1 MTAVVL
7 TFDNIL
13 SQQQTYTEDGFT
25 ITAADGSSPGL
36 WGSTVLGFGDRLV
49 DFENQIV
56 TIASDSGTFGVSSI
70 QLEGRAFIGGS
81 INYTFTGHKADGTVV
96 TQTFSLDDQIGLQTF
111 NFDSQFTNLV
121 SLTTDDAPFA
131 HIDNLVL
138 IIGNDAPVAVADTL
152 PGTEDTPLI
161 ITAAQLL
168 GNDTDVDSP
177 NSALSIA
184 SVTSGAG
191 GTAVLNPNGT
201 VSFTPNSNFNGAAN
215 FTYTATDG
223 GVASAAATVTINVAA
238 VNDAPVAVAD
248 TLFGTEDTPL
258 TITAAQLLGNDTD
271 VDSPNSAL
279 SIASVTSGAG
289 GTAVLNPN
297 GTVSF
302 TPTSNFNGAAN
313 FTYKATD
320 GGVASAVGTVTINIA
335 PVNDRPVITSDG
347 GGTSAMKSVAEH
359 TTLVTTLAAADPDI
373 GQALT
378 FSIYDPL
385 GVFEL
390 RNGNELHFVTAPDF
404 DNLSA
409 TRYQVKV
416 QVSDG
421 NGGTDIQTIFVNVT
435 DVKEAITNGGAGGT
449 LFGTPGDDLIDG
461 QGGNDTI
468 NAGDGNDTIIGGL
481 GSDVVNAGDG
491 NDIIVA
497 TIGDG
502 SSDAYNG
509 GAGLDTIDMSGI
521 TAPVT
526 INLAQSTASSS
537 QTGQDSLSSIENAIG
552 GSGSDAITGNGGDN
566 RLDGSG
572 GDDIINAGSGD
583 DIVIGGAGNDTM
595 NGEGGN
601 DVFVFAA
608 GFGNDK
614 ILQFDA
620 NPVGGQD
627 HLDLTAFG
635 ITAATFAA
643 RVTIA
648 DVGADTLITID
659 GNAAQAIRLV
669 GIDDARTV
677 TAEDFSLQ

>member
-302 TPTSNFNGAAN
+302 TPNSNFNGAAN
-313 FTYKATD
+313 FTYTVTD
-320 GGVASAVGTVTINIA
+320 GGLTSAPATVTINIA
-335 PVNDRPVITSDG
+335 AVNDAPVITSDG
-347 GGTSAMKSVAEH
+347 GGAIRCQECA
-359 TTLVTTLAAADPDI
+359 
-373 GQALT
+373 GALNPR
-378 FSIYDPL
+378 YDPCGHRPGHRSNSHFFDPAARL
-385 GVFEL
+385 AFSNFATVMNYISL
-390 RNGNELHFVTAPDF
+390 RRPTGRASPHCDI
-404 DNLSA
+404 
-409 TRYQVKV
+409 
-416 QVSDG
+416 SD
-421 NGGTDIQTIFVNVT
+421 
-435 DVKEAITNGGAGGT
+435 
-449 LFGTPGDDLIDG
+449 
-461 QGGNDTI
+461 
-468 NAGDGNDTIIGGL
+468 
-481 GSDVVNAGDG
+481 
-491 NDIIVA
+491 
-497 TIGDG
+497 
-502 SSDAYNG
+502 
-509 GAGLDTIDMSGI
+509 GAGLRRQWRHRY
-521 TAPVT
+521 A
-526 INLAQSTASSS
+526 
-537 QTGQDSLSSIENAIG
+537 
-552 GSGSDAITGNGGDN
+552 DN
-566 RLDGSG
+566 FCGRDRRQGTHHQRRSWWH
-572 GDDIINAGSGD
+572 AGWHSW
-583 DIVIGGAGNDTM
+583 
-595 NGEGGN
+595 
-601 DVFVFAA
+601 
-608 GFGNDK
+608 
-614 ILQFDA
+614 
-620 NPVGGQD
+620 
-627 HLDLTAFG
+627 
-635 ITAATFAA
+635 
-643 RVTIA
+643 R
-648 DVGADTLITID
+648 
-659 GNAAQAIRLV
+659 
-669 GIDDARTV
+669 
-677 TAEDFSLQ
+677 